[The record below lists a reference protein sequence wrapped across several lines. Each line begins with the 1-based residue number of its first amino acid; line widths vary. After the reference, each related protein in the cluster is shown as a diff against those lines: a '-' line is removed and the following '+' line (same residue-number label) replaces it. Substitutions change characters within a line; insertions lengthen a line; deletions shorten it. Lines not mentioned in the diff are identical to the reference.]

1 MHFIR
6 RLMPSRVCVTAP
18 EFLSMNVRT
27 PKFQRACDDRRAND
41 IERFIVSR
49 KFVVGD
55 IILSGS
61 SSNGYLIIDGQH
73 RAAAVRN
80 AASRGLLTND
90 DGSIVSLTV
99 FAPHEATPEE
109 LFQLV
114 NMAIPVPEYIVT
126 STLHSHR
133 LDGMR
138 AVETYLRQQFKEYV
152 SEARSPRRPNFNPS
166 HIIDAM
172 MKSDSSLSCTPT
184 TSSEW
189 CGLVEYVNTCILN
202 ENKWSIPSTKSSAER
217 KFVLAQWD
225 PLHAWAASGQW
236 ADAWARAGR
245 STATLSYTEKKKAT
259 KNNRTP
265 IPVAVRN
272 AVWNAYAGGPE
283 VGEIACACCE
293 TTRITQQTFE
303 CGHIVAAAEGGT
315 STADNMRPVCR
326 GCNRSMGKVSMHEFK
341 RKHFANAGMDME
353 TD

>member
-1 MHFIR
+1 
-6 RLMPSRVCVTAP
+6 MPSRVCVTAP
-18 EFLSMNVRT
+18 EFLSMNVRA
-27 PKFQRACDDRRAND
+27 PNFQRACDDRRVSE
-41 IERFIVSR
+41 IEQFVVSR

-55 IILSGS
+55 IILSGTY
-61 SSNGYLIIDGQH
+61 SNGYVIIDGQH
-73 RAAAVRN
+73 RAAALRN
-80 AASRGLLTND
+80 AVSRGLLTHQ
-90 DGSIVSLTV
+90 DGRIVSLTV
-99 FAPHEATPEE
+99 FAPEE
-109 LFQLV
+109 LFE
-114 NMAIPVPEYIVT
+114 PP
-126 STLHSHR
+126 HSHR
-133 LDGMR
+133 IECMCV
-138 AVETYLRQQFKEYV
+138 VETYLRQQFNEYI
-152 SEARSPRRPNFNPS
+152 SDTRSPRRPNFNPS

-172 MKSDSSLSCTPT
+172 MKMDPSLPCTPA

-189 CGLVEYVNTCILN
+189 CGLIEYVNTCILN
-202 ENKWSIPSTKSSAER
+202 ENKVSIPSTKSSAER

-225 PLHAWAASGQW
+225 PLHAWAASEQW

-245 STATLSYTEKKKAT
+245 STATLSYTEKKKT
-259 KNNRTP
+259 TNNRTP

-283 VGEIACACCE
+283 VGEVACACCG

-341 RKHFANAGMDME
+341 HKHFSNVMDME